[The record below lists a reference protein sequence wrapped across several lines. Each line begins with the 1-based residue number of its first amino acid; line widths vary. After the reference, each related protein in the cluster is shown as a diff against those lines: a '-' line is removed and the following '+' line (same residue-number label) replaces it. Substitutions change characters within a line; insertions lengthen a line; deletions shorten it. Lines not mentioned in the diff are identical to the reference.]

1 MATVTTATSSLD
13 VEVNY
18 ICSVCGT
25 ENTQRTKIQVSTNN
39 ANKATERMH
48 NILTELASDDLSKR
62 YTHAN
67 LKCTCKNCK
76 YSEPW
81 TGLDFY
87 KLDDLIRVL
96 TLVCGLIYLTQGLQP
111 IMKHFEFPQFY
122 PLGSCIMQSLTM
134 LVIML
139 PPVIVFLIKK
149 AQASTS
155 AKKIAELPAHSLPR
169 ISVPRPTVPGRDD
182 IMARVRDNMNRQ

>member
-13 VEVNY
+13 VEVSY
-18 ICSVCGT
+18 TCSICGT
-25 ENTQRTKIQVSTNN
+25 ENTQRTKLQVSSNN
-39 ANKATERMH
+39 ANKASARMQ
-48 NILTELASDDLSKR
+48 NILTELVSDDPAKR

-67 LKCTCKNCK
+67 LKCKCSKCN

-81 TGLDFY
+81 ANLDFY

-96 TLVCGLIYLTQGLQP
+96 TLVCGLIYLTQGLTP

-122 PLGSCIMQSLTM
+122 PLGSCILQSLFL

-139 PPVIVFLIKK
+139 PPVIVFLVKK
-149 AQASTS
+149 AQASRS
-155 AKKIAELPAHSLPR
+155 AKDIAELPAQSLPR
-169 ISVPRPTVPGRDD
+169 ISIPRPAPGSRDD
-182 IMARVRDNMNRQ
+182 IMARIRNNMNQK